1 MNVNNPRKPPDILYK
16 NDNNENTIYVF
27 IPHPTYQPNP
37 NEWYGMIV
45 DSIRN
50 DYKKCYYRLSDER
63 IKKYQ
68 NIMINNP
75 EILLFSS
82 YPKSIFYKNL
92 TDERK

>member
-1 MNVNNPRKPPDILYK
+1 
-16 NDNNENTIYVF
+16 
-27 IPHPTYQPNP
+27 
-37 NEWYGMIV
+37 MIV

-75 EILLFSS
+75 EILSLSS